1 MPPPGIVTPALLSS
15 IRGQPHL
22 PRGCWYFVAGV
33 TLNALNLSAEI
44 PTVFNHAME
53 NGAGASPVKPD
64 HSEKLNI
71 ARKLRES
78 LIKAAAICGLPK
90 VLWQRLCS
98 CAMQLTLLCS
108 PSILSPSFGGTPL
121 LISSMNRCNIHPH
134 PGLPSFMMCHLR
146 RYSTVVKSIST

>member
-33 TLNALNLSAEI
+33 TLNALNLAAEI

-53 NGAGASPVKPD
+53 NGAGSSTVKPD
-64 HSEKLNI
+64 HSEQLNM

-90 VLWQRLCS
+90 VWW
-98 CAMQLTLLCS
+98 
-108 PSILSPSFGGTPL
+108 
-121 LISSMNRCNIHPH
+121 
-134 PGLPSFMMCHLR
+134 
-146 RYSTVVKSIST
+146 